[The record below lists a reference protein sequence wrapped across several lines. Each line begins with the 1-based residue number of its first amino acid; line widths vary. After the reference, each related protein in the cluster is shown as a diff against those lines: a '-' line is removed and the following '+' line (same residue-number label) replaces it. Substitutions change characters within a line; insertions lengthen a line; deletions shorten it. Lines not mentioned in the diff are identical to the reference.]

1 MTERSHDYYVPRHE
15 WEKCNG
21 EIRDLI
27 NTVDNRHFGLHSDLK
42 ILVTTLTGTTS
53 QLLESQKETNGHLSN
68 LNTNMQG
75 FNERLINNERDVQET
90 REDLEEVKNS
100 VTEKQ
105 KGNATIITSIIGGV
119 VSIIVAAFGFAQ
131 IFF

>member
-1 MTERSHDYYVPRHE
+1 MPERSHDYYVSRHE

-21 EIRDLI
+21 EIKELI

-53 QLLESQKETNGHLSN
+53 QLLESQKETNSHLSN
-68 LNTNMQG
+68 LNNNMQG

-105 KGNATIITSIIGGV
+105 KGNVTIISSIISGV
-119 VSIIVAAFGFAQ
+119 VAIIVAAFGFAQ